1 LYTQNQLF
9 QALLK
14 LSKPELIPMAKEYII
29 GRHQLLLPDDHQ
41 LDPYQ
46 ARWHRYDTALEDVL
60 KVP

>member
-1 LYTQNQLF
+1 
-9 QALLK
+9 
-14 LSKPELIPMAKEYII
+14 MAKEYII